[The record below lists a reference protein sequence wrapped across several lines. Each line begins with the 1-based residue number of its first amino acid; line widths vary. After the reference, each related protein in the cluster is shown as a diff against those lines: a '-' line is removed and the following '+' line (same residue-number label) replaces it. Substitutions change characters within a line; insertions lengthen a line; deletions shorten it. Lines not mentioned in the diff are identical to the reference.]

1 MVTKLFIHK
10 IINLYIREEGRKLS
24 TGITVRNNETIESAL
39 KRFRR
44 AVQQDGVLK
53 DARKHEFYEKPSE
66 RKKKLKAA
74 AKKGINK

>member
-1 MVTKLFIHK
+1 MA
-10 IINLYIREEGRKLS
+10 
-24 TGITVRNNETIESAL
+24 TGITVRNNESIDSAL

-66 RKKKLKAA
+66 KRKLKVKN
-74 AKKGINK
+74 AKKGIK